1 VLDMKRRDF
10 IALGG
15 SAALLL
21 AAKVRRARA
30 QQPAMPVIGFLHSA
44 SAAAFAAHLAA
55 FRKGLS
61 EAGYVEDQNVAIE
74 YRWAEGQNDRLP
86 ALAAELVRRRVA
98 VIATPG
104 STAATLA
111 AKAATTTIPIVFVI
125 GADPVKIGL
134 VASLNRP
141 GGNVTGINDIGV
153 DIGAKRLG
161 FLQELL
167 PRATR
172 FGVLVNPDNPS
183 ITESFVTELQ
193 TAASAIGRQ
202 IEVVTASTNADIDTA
217 FATLVKKRADA
228 LLNCPDALFVTR
240 RVQLI
245 TLAVRHALPALYHR
259 RELAEAGGLMS
270 YGSDL
275 PDQFRQTGGYV
286 GRILKGEKPAD
297 MPVQLPTRFEFVINL
312 QTAKTLGIDV
322 PPTLIARADEVIE

>member
-1 VLDMKRRDF
+1 MRRREV
-10 IALGG
+10 ITLLGG
-15 SAALLL
+15 SAAWPL
-21 AAKVRRARA
+21 AARA
-30 QQPAMPVIGFLHSA
+30 QQTTMPVIGFLHSA

-228 LLNCPDALFVTR
+228 LLNGPDALFVTR

-275 PDQFRQTGGYV
+275 PDQFRQTGGYI

-312 QTAKTLGIDV
+312 QTAKTLGLEI
-322 PPTLIARADEVIE
+322 PPTLLARADEVIE

>member
-1 VLDMKRRDF
+1 
-10 IALGG
+10 
-15 SAALLL
+15 
-21 AAKVRRARA
+21 
-30 QQPAMPVIGFLHSA
+30 MPVIGFLHSA

-183 ITESFVTELQ
+183 ITESFVAELQ

-217 FATLVKKRADA
+217 FATLVKKRVDA

-297 MPVQLPTRFEFVINL
+297 MPVQLPTQFEFVINL
-312 QTAKTLGIDV
+312 QTAKTLGLEV
-322 PPTLIARADEVIE
+322 PPTLLARADEVIE